1 MTLTT
6 DERVMVAVLVIFAIM
21 LVVFRLK
28 GWMGFDAY

>member
-1 MTLTT
+1 MILTT
-6 DERVMVAVLVIFAIM
+6 DEKIMAAVLAIFAVL